1 MNGEGAMTF
10 YDYKVAPAPRQVKRT
25 RGGSTAEAFS
35 ATLAEAINAAA
46 REGWE
51 YIRAET
57 LPAEEPRGWF
67 RRSAEVIETVLIFR
81 RPRESLGPR
90 LAAARVEPEADG
102 PRLGAV
108 ERPVER
114 VADRHAER
122 PTERATRPAMPAP
135 LRREPRL
142 GEAVEGATQVRPGG
156 PRLGPADQF

>member
-1 MNGEGAMTF
+1 MTF
-10 YDYKVAPAPRQVKRT
+10 YDYRVTPAPKEVKRT

-67 RRSAEVIETVLIFR
+67 RPGAEVIETMLIFR

-90 LAAARVEPEADG
+90 LAAARLEPEADG

-114 VADRHAER
+114 VADRQGERAVERAAER
-122 PTERATRPAMPAP
+122 AARPAMPAP
-135 LRREPRL
+135 QRREPRL
-142 GEAVEGATQVRPGG
+142 GDAVEGAKPMRPGG